1 MGDQPFTLQPR
12 SAQRRGPQ
20 SITDFVQRIHAQQ
33 GGFRALD
40 AADIQHRIDAPAA
53 DNGPDTDIDMNGAAD
68 ALDDDADSDANADAG
83 ADGPKDV
90 AAAREELLRAIHQT
104 SQTSMFALDFVSL
117 LLSKEAPASAVTT
130 FSPGLR
136 DMVGIGTLGATM
148 LDAPT
153 TLTQSRVPD
162 NKMVAIGKRLMDLN
176 KAADTALAASK
187 RLQRE
192 IGSETKYWSE
202 VHGVSDAGWQTF
214 RLPHEPHTLAVQF
227 GFPNTA
233 PELKDSGVGPLRRA
247 KDGSVRLEH
256 GRMGG
261 GSERLQVRILEN
273 GVVVGRSSPPQRL
286 APDAPL
292 EDRVKESRDTAFAQE
307 LFHEISRE
315 GRNKL
320 DRFICMG
327 DSAAAYPLDEKTTI
341 SIRLVGPSEEG
352 AAVPPTPQDTVA
364 NEMCTILGLLLSNAH
379 RANDLRRSDPTAG
392 KTATPP
398 YLILTPLISYYKY
411 DQGVQGCAQSLAS
424 LVATLRSA
432 GLAASVTMKEPALN
446 PAPPPTPAS
455 TALAALVLRPPAAQF
470 DLTITP
476 SARMRILL
484 RSAPL
489 AGAISSVSLL
499 PPLQPQQQQ
508 QPQNPP
514 AAAPFNPLA
523 TLDPPSGDEYTELD
537 SLLEYVHG
545 TVPRVIASA
554 FFELVAGIV
563 RQPATPNGDGA
574 GGSAAGLVWGMDDDN
589 TGIVD
594 LETGGDYGVRFG
606 LDTDEETG
614 QVLLSA
620 EGDFVEGLAGEVGKR
635 VSREWVW
642 PGAGETLGAVVEGV
656 LRNGPRE

>member
-20 SITDFVQRIHAQQ
+20 SITDFVQRINAQP
-33 GGFRALD
+33 GGFRALSS
-40 AADIQHRIDAPAA
+40 ADIQRRIDTGR
-53 DNGPDTDIDMNGAAD
+53 DDGPDTDVDMTGDAD
-68 ALDDDADSDANADAG
+68 ARDDDAESDASPDDAN
-83 ADGPKDV
+83 DV

-117 LLSKEAPASAVTT
+117 LLSKETPATAVTT

-153 TLTQSRVPD
+153 TLAQSRVPD

-192 IGSETKYWSE
+192 IGSETRYWSE
-202 VHGVSDAGWQTF
+202 VLGVSEAGWQTF

-233 PELKDSGVGPLRRA
+233 PELKDSGVGPMRRA

-273 GVVVGRSSPPQRL
+273 GVVVGRSSPPRRL
-286 APDAPL
+286 PLDARL

-320 DRFICMG
+320 DRFIRMG
-327 DSAAAYPLDEKTTI
+327 DSAAAYALDATTTI
-341 SIRLVGPSEEG
+341 SIRLVGPSEEE
-352 AAVPPTPQDTVA
+352 AAIPPTPQDTVA
-364 NEMCTILGLLLSNAH
+364 NELCTILCLLLSNAH
-379 RANDLRRSDPTAG
+379 RANDLRRSEPAAAKGQTPT
-392 KTATPP
+392 
-398 YLILTPLISYYKY
+398 YFILTPLVSYYKY
-411 DQGVQGCAQSLAS
+411 DRAVQRCAQSLAS

-432 GLAASVTMKEPALN
+432 GLSASVTMKEPALT
-446 PAPPPTPAS
+446 PPPPPMPAS
-455 TALAALVLRPPAAQF
+455 TALATLLLRPPMAQF
-470 DLTITP
+470 DLSITR

-489 AGAISSVSLL
+489 AGAIFSVSLL
-499 PPLQPQQQQ
+499 PAQQPQQQQ
-508 QPQNPP
+508 QQKPP
-514 AAAPFNPLA
+514 APAATNPLVI
-523 TLDPPSGDEYTELD
+523 LDLPASEEYTDLD
-537 SLLEYVHG
+537 SLLAYVHG

-554 FFELVAGIV
+554 FSELVAGPKAPV
-563 RQPATPNGDGA
+563 VPSTDNSEGR
-574 GGSAAGLVWGMDDDN
+574 GSMWTMVADN

-594 LETGGDYGVRFG
+594 WETGGDYGVQFG
-606 LDTDEETG
+606 LQTDAETG
-614 QVLLSA
+614 QARLTA
-620 EGDFVEGLAGEVGKR
+620 EGAFGGEAGKTVQR
-635 VSREWVW
+635 VWTW
-642 PGAGETLGAVVEGV
+642 PGAGETLGAVVERV
-656 LRNGPRE
+656 LRSGPRE